1 MRTSTFSNR
10 NKRGSSTALA
20 LSFVLGF
27 SVLGLGVLSVTSGQ
41 QVNAAKAT
49 DKFQADA
56 LAESANQVYFDQ
68 IRRMMISD
76 LSYPFRLNKQDV
88 VMPIDGRDTVIG
100 NQAAKLIAHREVQ
113 TDMKVGGKDIRRH
126 THTFTLEGTGQ
137 TARGTESV
145 IRATFTGT
153 FDREIVARQTVIQ
166 KAAPPESFYF
176 PAGAIVSNDR
186 IQITTNQ
193 GLRTYSPNGQDAH
206 VIANDGIKWDPKS
219 GLKKDFDNPNVLDI
233 QGNYLVPQGG
243 VWQRTQ
249 EAGWLGNPN
258 GKKNYR
264 SPAIAKSGNFA
275 GVAADTVVAMP
286 GAIDFAN
293 EATVAKWATNWKA
306 RATGPDANQF
316 TKSVDSATH
325 PQRAGDQWRII
336 QSPAYIDG
344 DLLVRQ
350 GQQIRLM
357 PNSTNPKDNVVYVR
371 GNVQNVGQLL
381 NLGVT
386 LVFEGKYSDGP
397 GAEYKI
403 DTQGSPFQTREMV
416 LMRSNFI
423 SLNKSANAITWTT
436 SSSTT
441 SGLIYAA
448 NGGIKVES
456 SNAEITGMLLA
467 GGKGQTGGINIE
479 PGGGASFVVKY
490 DPYAATGGNLNLDE
504 LTKINTEMVPGNVTR
519 PFTPTK
525 MFNWVHRK

>member
-1 MRTSTFSNR
+1 MSTLSPSFR
-10 NKRGSSTALA
+10 KRRGSSTALA

-27 SVLGLGVLSVTSGQ
+27 SVLGLGVLSVTAGQ
-41 QVNAAKAT
+41 QTNAAKAT
-49 DKFQADA
+49 DKFQSDA
-56 LAESANQVYFDQ
+56 LAESANQIYFDQ

-76 LSYPFRLNKQDV
+76 LSYPFRLNKQQV
-88 VMPIDGRDTVIG
+88 VMPINGKDSVVGDQSATLVS
-100 NQAAKLIAHREVQ
+100 HREVQ
-113 TDMKVGGKDIRRH
+113 TDMKVGGRDVRRY
-126 THTFTLEGTGQ
+126 THTFTVEGTGI
-137 TARGTESV
+137 TNRGTESV

-153 FDREIVARQTVIQ
+153 YDREIVARQTIVQ
-166 KAAPPESFYF
+166 TAPPPESFHF

-186 IQITTNQ
+186 VQITTNQ
-193 GLRTYSPNGQDAH
+193 GLRTFSPNGRDAH
-206 VIANDGIKWDPKS
+206 VIANEGIKWDPAS
-219 GLKKDFDNPNVLDI
+219 GQKNGFENPNILDI

-258 GKKNYR
+258 GRKNYR
-264 SPAIAKSGNFA
+264 SPAIPRSGNFA

-293 EATVAKWATNWKA
+293 EPTVAKWAANWKA
-306 RATGPDANQF
+306 RATAIDGNKF
-316 TKSVDSATH
+316 GSVDSSTH
-325 PQRAGDQWRII
+325 PQRQGDQWRII
-336 QSPAYIDG
+336 QSPAYVDG

-371 GNVQNVGQLL
+371 GNVQNLGQLL

-386 LVFEGKYSDGP
+386 LVFEGKYTDGA

-448 NGGIKVES
+448 NGGVKVES
-456 SNAEITGMLLA
+456 SNAEITGMILA
-467 GGKGQTGGINIE
+467 GGKGQTGGINIA

-490 DPYAATGGNLNLDE
+490 DPYAATGGNLNLDA